1 MTSVWRRSRPNL
13 TPVNSRYRIS
23 RKAQED
29 IREIGLYTQQIW
41 GKEQRRIYL
50 NGLEKSF
57 QQIAENPFLAPER
70 PEFEP
75 VVRIHPFQ
83 KHLIVYISDPESL
96 LIVRVLH
103 ANMDVTTRLS
113 PS

>member
-1 MTSVWRRSRPNL
+1 M
-13 TPVNSRYRIS
+13 PVNSRYRIS

-29 IREIGLYTQQIW
+29 IREIGLYTQKTW
-41 GKEQRRIYL
+41 GKKQRRNYL
-50 NGLEKSF
+50 NGLEKCF
-57 QQIAENPFLAPER
+57 RQITENPSLAPEH

-83 KHLIVYISDPESL
+83 KHLIVYISGPESL

-103 ANMDVTTRLS
+103 ASMDVTTRLS

>member
-13 TPVNSRYRIS
+13 TPVNSPYRIS

-50 NGLEKSF
+50 NGLE
-57 QQIAENPFLAPER
+57 IAENPFLAPER